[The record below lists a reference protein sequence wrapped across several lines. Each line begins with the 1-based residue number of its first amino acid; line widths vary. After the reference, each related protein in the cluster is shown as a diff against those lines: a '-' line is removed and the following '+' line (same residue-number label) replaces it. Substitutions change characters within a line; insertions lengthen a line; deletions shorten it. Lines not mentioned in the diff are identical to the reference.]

1 MFISPLRG
9 KLQQQK
15 KVDLQKDGMSEELPI
30 QTVTLTYLSHFLW
43 RMVGKKPKD
52 MVLYIFVC
60 QAGDVRMIR
69 SDNGSN
75 LVGASTELTCE
86 LQEMNHIKKKN
97 SEKQPCFCN

>member
-1 MFISPLRG
+1 
-9 KLQQQK
+9 
-15 KVDLQKDGMSEELPI
+15 
-30 QTVTLTYLSHFLW
+30 
-43 RMVGKKPKD
+43 MVGKKPKD

-86 LQEMNHIKKKN
+86 LQEMNHIKKKTVKN
-97 SEKQPCFCN
+97 NHAFAISFVNQRGIKNQHDRVIFQILYPTIYSNKYFELLKF